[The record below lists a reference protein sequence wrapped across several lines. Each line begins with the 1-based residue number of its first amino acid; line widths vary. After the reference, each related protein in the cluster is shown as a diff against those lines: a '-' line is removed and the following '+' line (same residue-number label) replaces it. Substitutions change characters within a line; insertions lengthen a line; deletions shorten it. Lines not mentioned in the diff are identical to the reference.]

1 MYEFAKAR
9 RLTAG
14 RPTDSFSTA
23 MGRAMRAA
31 VDQVRA
37 FLSTQEIATAL
48 ASRNAM
54 PLVTD
59 ARWRTVEAKLL
70 EQLEVA
76 LGRKITEAGQ
86 AELTRLERAPRLAKA
101 ATLRGRFN
109 LRNPFSE
116 DFVRRR
122 GAELV
127 TAITERAR
135 QQIRDAVEA
144 GFTEGRTVDQT
155 ARTIRSTIG
164 LDPRLSRAVETHM
177 TSLIEA
183 GSPDEVIERSSLR
196 YANQLLNYRAEL
208 IARTETIAAS
218 NQGVMDSWRQAQQEG
233 LIQPGMKK
241 RWIHAKGSLRT
252 CPICDELGSSD
263 PIPLD
268 EEFSS
273 ALSGESYARPPAHPA
288 CRCTMGLVRP

>member
-1 MYEFAKAR
+1 MHLEKGR
-9 RLTAG
+9 KLTAG

-23 MGRAMRAA
+23 IGRAMREAA
-31 VDQVRA
+31 DRIRS
-37 FLSTQEIATAL
+37 FLTTNEIAQAL

-59 ARWRTVEAKLL
+59 ARWRTIEAQLL
-70 EQLEVA
+70 EQLEAA
-76 LGRKITEAGQ
+76 LGRKIVEAGQ
-86 AELTRLERAPRLAKA
+86 AELTRLERAPRLVKA
-101 ATLRGRFN
+101 ATLRARFN
-109 LRNPFSE
+109 LRNPYSE

-122 GAELV
+122 GGELV

-144 GFTEGRTVDQT
+144 GFVEGRTIDQT

-164 LDPRLSRAVETHM
+164 LDPRLSRAVETHLE
-177 TSLIEA
+177 SLLEA
-183 GSPDEVIERSSLR
+183 GSPDDVIERSSLR
-196 YANQLLNYRAEL
+196 YASQLLNYRAEL

-218 NQGVMDSWRQAQQEG
+218 NQGVMDSWRQAQQED
-233 LIQPGMKK
+233 LLPKGMQK
-241 RWIHAKGSLRT
+241 RWIAALGSART
-252 CPICDELGSSD
+252 CPICEELGKSD

-273 ALSGESYARPPAHPA
+273 GFLGTSFARPPAHPA